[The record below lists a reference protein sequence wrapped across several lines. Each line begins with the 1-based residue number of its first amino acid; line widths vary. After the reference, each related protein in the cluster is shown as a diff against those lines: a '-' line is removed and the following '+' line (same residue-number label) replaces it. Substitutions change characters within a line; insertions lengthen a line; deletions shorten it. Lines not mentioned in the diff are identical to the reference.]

1 MDETSGEEKEKE
13 AAEKVEKDF
22 YRSFFEEEQRHAE
35 EEKENA
41 AKAKAEAEAEAEAR
55 ANQKLLT
62 ENEKAA
68 EVAEAKAKAAAIDP
82 KVSEKT
88 NEERL
93 LEGVAYWSKM
103 CEDRGD
109 FEAPDAAPAAA
120 VAAAGPGQS
129 PAGGH
134 ESADEPPVE
143 EGGEQDEEVAVEAEP
158 SPSTSAQLEPDN
170 ANKSSDVKLQVH
182 LFESSFLFQTF
193 DHLLSKD
200 RAFRY

>member
-1 MDETSGEEKEKE
+1 M
-13 AAEKVEKDF
+13 
-22 YRSFFEEEQRHAE
+22 
-35 EEKENA
+35 
-41 AKAKAEAEAEAEAR
+41 
-55 ANQKLLT
+55 T

-88 NEERL
+88 SEERL

-109 FEAPDAAPAAA
+109 FEAPDAAPAAE
-120 VAAAGPGQS
+120 AAAGPAQS
-129 PAGGH
+129 PGGGH

-143 EGGEQDEEVAVEAEP
+143 ERGEQDEEVAVEPEP

-170 ANKSSDVKLQVH
+170 ANKSSAVKLQVH
-182 LFESSFLFQTF
+182 HFESPFLFQTF

>member
-35 EEKENA
+35 EEKEKA

-88 NEERL
+88 SEERL

-109 FEAPDAAPAAA
+109 FEAPDAALAA
-120 VAAAGPGQS
+120 VAAAEPGQS

-143 EGGEQDEEVAVEAEP
+143 EGGEQEEEDAVEAEP
-158 SPSTSAQLEPDN
+158 TPSTSAQLEPDN